1 MITMSAM
8 NIIAASLL
16 AAALSTGGRTITYS
30 LPQTVIEV
38 EVSTVREEW
47 HAGLYSAYAK
57 ELLGIESVLRDSTA
71 YSISGVTIKART
83 EADQSAR
90 YRFELTEGAQPV
102 YLSMTEH
109 GLLAGTSDA
118 ISIEAGQSQALAKPE
133 APELG
138 RLNWV
143 SGKLEAEAKAA
154 AKQIAEL
161 REARYNILTGNTD
174 ATYSGDALRAAVE
187 ELRRMEEEILLC
199 FTGTYTTTTE
209 SASFEVVPQVD
220 ETHQAMVYEAFC
232 LHPTKGIEG
241 PGSVEGIPYYLEI
254 DCEAVARPEEPQCE
268 EVPED
273 GKRKKAEPAR
283 PSQYITYRI
292 PAMCRVR
299 LTDGERTLTGLR
311 LAIYQ
316 LGIEEQYP
324 IYN

>member
-16 AAALSTGGRTITYS
+16 AAGLSTGGRTITYS

-118 ISIEAGQSQALAKPE
+118 ISIEAGQSQALAKPQ

-143 SGKLEAEAKAA
+143 SGKLEAEAK
-154 AKQIAEL
+154 
-161 REARYNILTGNTD
+161 
-174 ATYSGDALRAAVE
+174 ALRAAVE

-199 FTGTYTTTTE
+199 FTGTYTTSTE

-268 EVPED
+268 EDE

>member
-1 MITMSAM
+1 MS
-8 NIIAASLL
+8 IATALLATAL
-16 AAALSTGGRTITYS
+16 AAAGQTITYS
-30 LPQTVIEV
+30 LPKTVLVLEL
-38 EVSTVREEW
+38 STTREEW
-47 HAGLYSAYAK
+47 HAGPYSAYAK
-57 ELLGIESVLRDSTA
+57 DLLEIEAVERDSTA
-71 YSISGVTIKART
+71 CSISSVKLWDRT
-83 EADQSAR
+83 EADQGSR
-90 YRFELTEGAQPV
+90 HSLELSSGAESV
-102 YLSMTEH
+102 YLSMTRH
-109 GLLAGTSDA
+109 GLLAGSDVKVGRSKA
-118 ISIEAGQSQALAKPE
+118 RKQTVTVAS
-133 APELG
+133 APQLG
-138 RLNWV
+138 SKLKG
-143 SGKLEAEAKAA
+143 SGDVKAEARAA
-154 AKQIAEL
+154 AQRIAEL
-161 REARYNILTGNTD
+161 RQARYDILIGNTD

-199 FTGTYTTTTE
+199 FTGTYTTSTE

-268 EVPED
+268 EIPDE
-273 GKRKKAEPAR
+273 GKRKKAEPAS

-292 PAMCRVR
+292 PAMCSVR